1 MLGCRLCSLHTS
13 ATGLCSACCRICSL
27 NSLSNLLFVVMVL
40 PPSNTRLQKLISLR
54 TNRGAVQSLT
64 SISHDLTVTLCFV
77 RSWLSLVKSFVL
89 IIKVFFDILIW
100 GIVASALFLSY
111 VYLALFDLSM

>member
-54 TNRGAVQSLT
+54 TNRGAVQMQVMLPAHLSHRLMFSLLQNLQLKLPIKSSFCGHGASSFKYQT
-64 SISHDLTVTLCFV
+64 SKTYLTEN
-77 RSWLSLVKSFVL
+77 
-89 IIKVFFDILIW
+89 
-100 GIVASALFLSY
+100 
-111 VYLALFDLSM
+111 